1 MARFPARPPTAGSA
15 TGRSATGRSPFRNL
29 HQKPG
34 LDGGEVSNPQL
45 DFLLKHGMVTRE
57 EFDAVVSGNAKI
69 ENRKY
74 IVPLNMAGKKNGMR
88 FKLYPGRV
96 DDLVMHEMLDLPTDF

>member
-1 MARFPARPPTAGSA
+1 MAKFPSRPKAIRPPIFN
-15 TGRSATGRSPFRNL
+15 R
-29 HQKPG
+29 QKAFKPDR
-34 LDGGEVSNPQL
+34 DGGSISNPQL
-45 DFLLKHGMVTRE
+45 DFLLKHGMVTQD

-74 IVPLNMAGKKNGMR
+74 IIPLNMAGKKNGMR

-96 DDLVMHEMLDLPTDF
+96 DDLMMHELLDLSTDF